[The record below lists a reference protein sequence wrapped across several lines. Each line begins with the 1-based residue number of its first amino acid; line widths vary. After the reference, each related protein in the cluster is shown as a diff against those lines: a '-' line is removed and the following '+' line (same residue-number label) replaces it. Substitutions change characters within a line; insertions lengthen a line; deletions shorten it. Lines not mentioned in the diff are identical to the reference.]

1 MQKNPS
7 HWFIL
12 LYILCGKKFIYRLKL
27 VRWLF
32 SNGAKIFSFFT
43 TLLKRNYF
51 YVVLMWIYFFL
62 EHPHLYNLLLKVVE
76 WAYNRSFSFVA
87 CEGGSIVPGG
97 TGLSFGGEGTS
108 MNNLMAGHVPTD
120 NPVAAPGEIAG
131 QGPAEVE
138 QAAGDAELQAALL
151 TKRENV
157 KGEVLT
163 LLRRFSKIEPKFT
176 FVNQVNEDLQIDR
189 SVRSSLGDF
198 WVSKN
203 LR

>member
-1 MQKNPS
+1 
-7 HWFIL
+7 
-12 LYILCGKKFIYRLKL
+12 
-27 VRWLF
+27 
-32 SNGAKIFSFFT
+32 
-43 TLLKRNYF
+43 
-51 YVVLMWIYFFL
+51 
-62 EHPHLYNLLLKVVE
+62 
-76 WAYNRSFSFVA
+76 
-87 CEGGSIVPGG
+87 
-97 TGLSFGGEGTS
+97 
-108 MNNLMAGHVPTD
+108 MAGHVPTD

-189 SVRSSLGDF
+189 SVRSSLGYF
-198 WVSKN
+198 
-203 LR
+203 